1 MVDGIQIPD
10 KMINIREAL
19 TMLCFCCKGRRK
31 RLEMTPRERVRQ
43 QHFKDIEMARSF
55 ISNEWPT
62 SQFKSEPVDTAS
74 MICWSVSTTE
84 LSTVLLI
91 SKGLKTAFTRNTYS
105 ADEQKPWLIYLTAPE
120 NELLS
125 RHISDVWRE
134 KTISRSGDP
143 DLVDQIAEH
152 VVYKYDRENNEW
164 LLLPIAADE
173 SNVIRFQT
181 DDFVMWSHPPRD
193 APLTRV
199 LEDMED
205 PEGQNFNQVKGD
217 MGRFFNELI
226 SIRRN
231 IKIPDAK
238 RSIREADQLKKI
250 GVKFS
255 KLYKFYETMQTD
267 NHVPNSYMWPTL
279 QLGVKN
285 GERKLQRYGE
295 TFAGVYEKY
304 ENEVHHVFPA
314 LNVKARALP
323 SKEEVFQALLPEGL
337 NLTLHDIEMADQNQ
351 R

>member
-1 MVDGIQIPD
+1 
-10 KMINIREAL
+10 MIGPITLREFVRLRHLEDEFNLAPA
-19 TMLCFCCKGRRK
+19 FIGRYW
-31 RLEMTPRERVRQ
+31 PAPPFNRVT
-43 QHFKDIEMARSF
+43 DE
-55 ISNEWPT
+55 
-62 SQFKSEPVDTAS
+62 AS
-74 MICWSVSTTE
+74 IYCAVSTTE
-84 LSTVLLI
+84 RSTVMIL
-91 SKGLKTAFTRNTYS
+91 SKGGGSHFTRNTLS
-105 ADEQKPWLIYLTAPE
+105 VDEEQPWLIGQFLRA
-120 NELLS
+120 NQSLS
-125 RHISDVWRE
+125 DHISALWSE
-134 KTISRSGDP
+134 KEILQGGNR
-143 DLVDQIAEH
+143 DLVNQIAEH

-164 LLLPIAADE
+164 RCLPIVADDN
-173 SNVIRFQT
+173 NVIRFET
-181 DDFVMWSHPPRD
+181 EDFVMWSHPPRD

-337 NLTLHDIEMADQNQ
+337 NLTLHDIVMADQNQ
-351 R
+351 G